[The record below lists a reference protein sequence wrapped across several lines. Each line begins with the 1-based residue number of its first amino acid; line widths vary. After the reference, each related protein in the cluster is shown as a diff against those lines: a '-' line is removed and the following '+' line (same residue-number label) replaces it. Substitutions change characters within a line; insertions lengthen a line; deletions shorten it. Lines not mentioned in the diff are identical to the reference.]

1 MVVLR
6 RRHSLPLR
14 QAGNRLGAS
23 KHQALRDRPR
33 RYVTEH
39 EWQTVGRTV
48 QPDAVPIIIL
58 WPFCPI
64 RFVYELE
71 DTGPPIDRESINDPF
86 AVRGEFRDGMLSKLL
101 SRLKK
106 QKKFRIAVETRRQGF
121 SYAGSAAAQGVLPI
135 IPSLAASTGTGTI
148 GEFAHENGR
157 TEIPPGTHGVPTFR
171 VTVNDRLKPAERFI
185 TIAHELGHIFCGHLG
200 ECMSNGSDDDESGWP
215 DRRSLG
221 KNEKEIEA
229 EAVAYLVASRA
240 ELVTGS
246 AVYLKSYAQRAHMK
260 SINVELI
267 VRGAARIERLAKIH
281 YGSMAFR

>member
-1 MVVLR
+1 ML
-6 RRHSLPLR
+6 
-14 QAGNRLGAS
+14 
-23 KHQALRDRPR
+23 ALCP
-33 RYVTEH
+33 
-39 EWQTVGRTV
+39 
-48 QPDAVPIIIL
+48 
-58 WPFCPI
+58 WPYFHNTHCC
-64 RFVYELE
+64 R
-71 DTGPPIDRESINDPF
+71 
-86 AVRGEFRDGMLSKLL
+86 
-101 SRLKK
+101 
-106 QKKFRIAVETRRQGF
+106 
-121 SYAGSAAAQGVLPI
+121 QGVLPI

-240 ELVTGS
+240 GIVTDSAQDIKGYASRSVVTKVDLELV
-246 AVYLKSYAQRAHMK
+246 
-260 SINVELI
+260 
-267 VRGAARIERLAKIH
+267 VRSAARIERLAKIR
-281 YGSMAFR
+281 YGSMAFEAPR